1 MTTLFGPVEVV
12 SVYLHRPGQPGCR
25 PVQKHWGWHGGSR
38 TRAIERALTDFGAE
52 ESFGQASQR
61 FREHYGFEVGRTTI
75 SKVVHQQAHRGLK
88 YVEARLQAAAAEL
101 EQPVAERPGAAAL
114 LVELDGC
121 EIRTGTL
128 EPAAASQ
135 ERTAKRGLP
144 RKHRKQAWR
153 DVRVGLVRPLDERT
167 PTYVAKMAP
176 YPEVVRQLF
185 SAACSRGLTER
196 TQVTAVADG
205 GNGLYEELAAQ
216 FSGLR
221 FILDRPHAKQ
231 HLYETAEACG
241 YRDAERHRWVA
252 SHMVRLDLGRVDD
265 VLTELAAHKGR
276 GKTRVIRLHGYLTR
290 FKSCV
295 DYDDAKR
302 AGLPI
307 GSGEVESAHR
317 TIPQKR
323 MKLPGAWWHPDFVN
337 PMLALRVL
345 RANDWWSDFWQQA
358 A

>member
-1 MTTLFGPVEVV
+1 
-12 SVYLHRPGQPGCR
+12 
-25 PVQKHWGWHGGSR
+25 VQ
-38 TRAIERALTDFGAE
+38 RALTDFGAE

-61 FREHYGFEVGRTTI
+61 FREHYGFEIGRTTI
-75 SKVVHQQAHRGLK
+75 GKVVHLHARRAQE
-88 YVEARLQAAAAEL
+88 YVESRLQAAAQQF
-101 EQPVAERPGAAAL
+101 EQSVAERPGEVAL

-128 EPAAASQ
+128 KPAAESS
-135 ERTAKRGLP
+135 ERTAKRGLV
-144 RKHRKQAWR
+144 RKQRIQAWR
-153 DVRVGLVRPLDERT
+153 DVRVGLVRPLTERT

-176 YPEVVRQLF
+176 YPDVVRQLF
-185 SAACSRGLTER
+185 SAACSRGLSSR

-205 GNGLYEELAAQ
+205 GNGLYEELSAQ

-241 YRDAERHRWVA
+241 YQDAERHRWVA
-252 SHMVRLDLGRVDD
+252 AHMVRIDMGRVKD
-265 VLTELAAHKGR
+265 VLADLAAHKGR
-276 GKTRVIRLHGYLTR
+276 GKARVLRLHGYLTR

-302 AGLPI
+302 SGLPI

-323 MKLPGAWWHPDFVN
+323 MKLPGAWWHPDSVN

-345 RANDWWSDFWQQA
+345 RANDWWPDFWKQA